1 MKLRDLK
8 QLALAVKDPK
18 GRDMHL
24 LMQESIQSLGLDPDN
39 FYQELEMS
47 EPFVETHRD
56 ISYSNAY
63 VQLHSH
69 TFYELLYCCN
79 SSGTEYLVGSER
91 YRLQRGDIVFV
102 PPGISHRPL
111 LPENMTAPYSRYVLW
126 LSQDFLDVL
135 AHLFSFS
142 GTNQHEQAGLLRT
155 AGTPWESL
163 GDLFGAGVGES
174 EQQEEGWQAAVI
186 GNTIQLLTQI
196 KRATDAHSVHTL
208 KAEKPNLLDK
218 LTAYIE
224 ENYHKPLTIDALV
237 KQFFVS
243 SSTVSHLF
251 KDKLG
256 VSIYRYMNQRRLI
269 AAKSLIEKGI
279 LLEDVARQ
287 TGFRDYSGFYRAFR
301 QEFGISPRQYKNL
314 IEDTNK
320 VYVAK

>member
-1 MKLRDLK
+1 MKLRDLR
-8 QLALAVKDPK
+8 QLTLAAKDADAQDIAP
-18 GRDMHL
+18 
-24 LMQESIQSLGLDPDN
+24 LMQENLRKLGLDPDN

-47 EPFVETHRD
+47 EHFVETHSD
-56 ISYSNAY
+56 TSYSNAH

-69 TFYELLYCCN
+69 TFYELLYCC
-79 SSGTEYLVGSER
+79 SGGGIEYLVGSER

-111 LPENMTAPYSRYVLW
+111 LPENMTTPYTRYVLW

-135 AHLFSFS
+135 KQFLSFS
-142 GTNQHEQAGLLRT
+142 DPAQHTQVGMLRT

-163 GDLFGAGVGES
+163 GTLFRNGVTES
-174 EQQEEGWQAAVI
+174 ERRESGWQAAVI
-186 GNTIQLLTQI
+186 GNTISLLTQI

-208 KAEKPNLLDK
+208 KAEKPILLDK

-224 ENYHKPLTIDALV
+224 ENYHKPLTIDTLAQ
-237 KQFFVS
+237 QFYVS

-251 KDKLG
+251 KEKLG
-256 VSIYRYMNQRRLI
+256 VSIYRYMTQRRLI

-279 LLEDVARQ
+279 LLEAVAIR

-301 QEFGISPRQYKNL
+301 QEYGISPRQYRALQDNQK
-314 IEDTNK
+314 
-320 VYVAK
+320 